1 MFKERRAQMIKDFK
15 IVQNFFSDK
24 NWGSF
29 LENAV
34 AHCYIGSK
42 YWQKR

>member
-1 MFKERRAQMIKDFK
+1 MIQDLK
-15 IVQNFFSDK
+15 IVQNFFGDK
-24 NWGSF
+24 TWGSF
-29 LENAV
+29 LNNTV

>member
-1 MFKERRAQMIKDFK
+1 MIQDFK
-15 IVQNFFSDK
+15 NCAKFFGDT

-29 LENAV
+29 LDTNWGSFLDNAV